1 MFGLFPAGTDTD
13 TVLNMLGRTFAD
25 SEGDDP
31 SRVGGPGDPLLS
43 GADQLSSVISFR
55 DNHTG
60 VAKSLQR
67 ASQAAAKKS
76 GEQNLSNAFAEIS
89 EMCDRISLPRTVT
102 DSAKQLFKRQDE
114 EHIFRS
120 KAGTTT
126 SKQQAA
132 IVAACIFIACRDQR
146 VGRTFK
152 EIVSLSGV
160 PKKEIGQAFSR
171 LSQAFGTSTA
181 ASSTSSHASSAA
193 GIVSRFGNHLGLPPA
208 VQSATSEVVRNIDEF
223 GILAGRSPL
232 SVAAACVYFTCHAFG
247 VPKTVKEI
255 GSVVGISD
263 STLRTV
269 YKYVRYSGGPA

>member
-1 MFGLFPAGTDTD
+1 
-13 TVLNMLGRTFAD
+13 
-25 SEGDDP
+25 
-31 SRVGGPGDPLLS
+31 
-43 GADQLSSVISFR
+43 
-55 DNHTG
+55 
-60 VAKSLQR
+60 
-67 ASQAAAKKS
+67 
-76 GEQNLSNAFAEIS
+76 
-89 EMCDRISLPRTVT
+89 MCDRISLPRTVS

-114 EHIFRS
+114 EHVFRS

-132 IVAACIFIACRDQR
+132 IVAACIFIACRDQK

-152 EIVSLSGV
+152 EIVALSGV

-208 VQSATSEVVRNIDEF
+208 VQSATSEVVRKIDEF

-255 GSVVGISD
+255 GAVVGISD

-269 YKYVRYSGGPA
+269 YK

>member
-1 MFGLFPAGTDTD
+1 
-13 TVLNMLGRTFAD
+13 
-25 SEGDDP
+25 
-31 SRVGGPGDPLLS
+31 
-43 GADQLSSVISFR
+43 
-55 DNHTG
+55 
-60 VAKSLQR
+60 
-67 ASQAAAKKS
+67 
-76 GEQNLSNAFAEIS
+76 
-89 EMCDRISLPRTVT
+89 MCDRISLPRTVS

-114 EHIFRS
+114 EHVFRS

-132 IVAACIFIACRDQR
+132 IVAACIFIACRDQK

-208 VQSATSEVVRNIDEF
+208 VQSATTEVVRNIDEF

-255 GSVVGISD
+255 GAVVGISD

-269 YKYVRYSGGPA
+269 YK